1 MLPGATPPL
10 AEVDTAPVTF
20 EQPAAAKT
28 LTSVAKVNMLDE
40 AAPFLD
46 ELCMSSVIVVQF
58 CEVKQL
64 IDR

>member
-28 LTSVAKVNMLDE
+28 LTSVSKVNKLDE
-40 AAPFLD
+40 ASFLFLYD
-46 ELCMSSVIVVQF
+46 LCMISVTFV
-58 CEVKQL
+58 
-64 IDR
+64 